1 MDRKRRGLL
10 PMLWR
15 LLRSGFGGLAATLA
29 DLGTLTLLVQG
40 VGLSPDLASVPALL
54 VGNLLMFFAQK
65 RLAFGA
71 AGAVKHEALRFV
83 LVQAGGF
90 ALTAGLYALALK
102 AVPGASEAYV
112 LTRLV
117 VTNLV
122 FLLYSF
128 PLWHWVFARAASTHA
143 PD

>member
-1 MDRKRRGLL
+1 MERERSGVLSL
-10 PMLWR
+10 LWR

-29 DLGTLTLLVQG
+29 DLGTLTLLVQAA
-40 VGLSPDLASVPALL
+40 GLTPGLASVPALL
-54 VGNLLMFFAQK
+54 VGNLVMFFAQK

-71 AGAVKHEALRFV
+71 VGAVKHEALRFV

-90 ALTAGLYALALK
+90 ALTAGLYELALRV
-102 AVPGASEAYV
+102 VPGASGAYV

-128 PLWHWVFARAASTHA
+128 PLWHWVFGRIA
-143 PD
+143 PTQPSD

>member
-1 MDRKRRGLL
+1 V
-10 PMLWR
+10 
-15 LLRSGFGGLAATLA
+15 GGLAATLA
-29 DLGTLTLLVQG
+29 DLATLALLVG
-40 VGLSPDLASVPALL
+40 AIGAAPELASVPALV
-54 VGNLLMFFAQK
+54 VGNLVMFFAQK

-71 AGAVKHEALRFV
+71 RGAAAKHEALRFV

-102 AVPGASEAYV
+102 FVPGANAAYV

-122 FLLYSF
+122 FLVYSF
-128 PLWHWVFARAASTHA
+128 PLWHWVFRRAVPAQT